1 MSKVVKFFKNFQQA
15 KGEIKRYP
23 LIPFLLNVVKA
34 MPRNLVCQ
42 IIALASPAH
51 YCRLVAV

>member
-1 MSKVVKFFKNFQQA
+1 MSKVIKFFKNFQQA